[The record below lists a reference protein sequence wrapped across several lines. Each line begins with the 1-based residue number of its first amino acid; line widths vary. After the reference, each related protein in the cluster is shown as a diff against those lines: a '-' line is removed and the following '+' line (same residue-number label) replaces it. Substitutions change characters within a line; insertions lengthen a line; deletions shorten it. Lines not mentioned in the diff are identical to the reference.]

1 MRLSKLFAI
10 AIAIA
15 LVAAAAAHGQNLE
28 KKKITVAV
36 GGKSLLYYLPLTIA
50 ERKGYFKSEGL
61 DVEIVDFPGGAKA
74 LQAMVGGSA
83 DIVSGAYEHTINMQA
98 KGQPIVAIALQG
110 RYNGIVFGVA
120 KAKAAQFKSLADLK
134 GMKVGVTAPGSSTH
148 MAVQNLAV
156 RAGLKPDDFSAILV
170 GASAGAVA
178 AVKRGNVDAISNL
191 DPVITKLETDGDIL
205 VITDTR
211 TAKGMKEVYGGAYHA
226 GCIYAP
232 ADWVKKNPNTT
243 QAVVN
248 AMVRAVVW
256 LRSASVDDVI
266 ATVPKDYYGADLA
279 LYRGSLLK
287 NKEGYSPDGRFSMEG
302 AQNVYKVLNQFVPEV
317 QKAKIELAQTFD
329 NSFADRALKKYGGA
343 ATKK

>member
-1 MRLSKLFAI
+1 MRIWKMVAI
-10 AIAIA
+10 AAA
-15 LVAAAAAHGQNLE
+15 LLAATLAHAQSLE
-28 KKKITVAV
+28 KKKITLAV

-83 DIVSGAYEHTINMQA
+83 DVVSGAYEHTINMHA
-98 KGQPIVAIALQG
+98 KGQPIVGLALQG
-110 RYNGIVFGVA
+110 RYNGIVFGVS
-120 KAKAAQFKSLADLK
+120 KAKAAQFKSFADLK

-156 RAGLKPDDFSAILV
+156 KAGLKPDDFAAILV
-170 GASAGAVA
+170 GASSGAVA

-191 DPVITKLETDGDIL
+191 DPVITKLETEGDIV
-205 VITDTR
+205 VIADTR
-211 TAKGMKEVYGGAYHA
+211 TAKGMKDVYGGAYHA

-232 ADWVKKNPNTT
+232 VEWVKKNPNTT
-243 QAVVN
+243 QAIVN

-256 LRSASVDDVI
+256 LRAASVDDVI
-266 ATVPKDYYGADLA
+266 ATVPAEYYGPDLA

-302 AQNVYKVLNQFVPEV
+302 AQNVHKVLNQFVPEV
-317 QKAKIELAQTFD
+317 QKAKIDLAQTFD
-329 NSFADRALKKYGGA
+329 NSFADRALKKYGG
-343 ATKK
+343 KK